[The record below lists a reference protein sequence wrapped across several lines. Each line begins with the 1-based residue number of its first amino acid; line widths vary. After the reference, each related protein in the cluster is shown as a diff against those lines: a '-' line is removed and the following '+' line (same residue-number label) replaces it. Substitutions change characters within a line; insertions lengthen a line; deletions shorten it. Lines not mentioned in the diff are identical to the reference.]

1 MVRSL
6 KTKVVAAVKKWF
18 GKWKAKRACGFIS
31 TMPLLGSSQEV
42 FWKRLRSFVL
52 VCLDGDGHSIL
63 KAGFVLD
70 CARSHVPELESS
82 LACLEQEHEL
92 FQGVVKGI
100 ASLDLHNFVHGCM
113 RRELV
118 HNARLCKT
126 CVVLDEL
133 TCLGRGFRAR
143 EVVASLTKC
152 FAALEANT
160 FD

>member
-1 MVRSL
+1 MARSL
-6 KTKVVAAVKKWF
+6 KTNVIAAVKKWF
-18 GKWKAKRACGFIS
+18 GKWKAKRASGFIS
-31 TMPLLGSSQEV
+31 PMPLLGPSQEV

-63 KAGFVLD
+63 RAGFVLD
-70 CARSHVPELESS
+70 CVRSHVHELESS
-82 LACLEQEHEL
+82 VASLELEHEL

-113 RRELV
+113 LRELV
-118 HNARLCKT
+118 HNASLCKT
-126 CVVLDEL
+126 GVVLDEL

-152 FAALEANT
+152 FASLEANS

>member
-1 MVRSL
+1 MVLSL
-6 KTKVVAAVKKWF
+6 KTKVIVAVKKWY
-18 GKWKAKRACGFIS
+18 GKWNVKRAFGFIS
-31 TMPLLGSSQEV
+31 KVPLFGPPQEV
-42 FWKRLRSFVL
+42 FWKSFRSFVL

-70 CARSHVPELESS
+70 CARVHVPELESS
-82 LACLEQEHEL
+82 LASLEQEHEL

-100 ASLDLHNFVHGCM
+100 ASLDLHNAVHGCM